1 MFSNIFRLPNTLLGA
16 LKTRKSIP
24 RNLRLFR
31 ISLLAMAGLLTR
43 RPKHG
48 RLPDNSAVASCPS
61 SVKGAAH
68 SSGTVQDSHSGS
80 LLIARGANR
89 LRISV
94 IHIRLCKDRQIKT
107 MCK

>member
-1 MFSNIFRLPNTLLGA
+1 MFSNIFRLPNALLGA

-48 RLPDNSAVASCPS
+48 RLPNNSAVASCPNFQN
-61 SVKGAAH
+61 KGRHTAAGL
-68 SSGTVQDSHSGS
+68 SGILTPVPF
-80 LLIARGANR
+80 
-89 LRISV
+89 
-94 IHIRLCKDRQIKT
+94 
-107 MCK
+107 